1 MKVIWKYD
9 IPYDYQFDIDM
20 PAGARI
26 LCVGV
31 PAGELCMHAEC
42 DTAAPLE
49 SRTFKV
55 FYTHSYF
62 EDEGMTYVGSLS
74 IDHYVAHVYEVHRY
88 ATEEHIA
95 MELPARAT
103 V

>member
-1 MKVIWKYD
+1 MKVVWKYD

-20 PAGARI
+20 PAGAKI

-31 PAGELCMHAEC
+31 PAGELCMYAEC
-42 DTAAPLE
+42 VKGNLLE
-49 SRTFKV
+49 SRTFKL

-62 EDEGMTYVGSLS
+62 DDEGMSYVGSLS
-74 IDHYVAHVYEVHRY
+74 VGRYVAHVYEVHKQDTKEY
-88 ATEEHIA
+88 VA

-103 V
+103 A